1 MVTPLQ
7 LFMTHLDFA
16 LYYYG
21 WYGAKIV
28 VLCGLSHTFISNSSH
43 LQSQE
48 DTCPTMVLWET
59 HPDLPHLDCSRYS
72 SHP

>member
-7 LFMTHLDFA
+7 PFVTHLNFA

-48 DTCPTMVLWET
+48 DTCPTMVL
-59 HPDLPHLDCSRYS
+59 
-72 SHP
+72 